1 MTGTICSSRKLF
13 AQLFLEKARSPGAA
27 MQMKLQLCCPTP
39 LDIYQARNI
48 RHKVCLSFLENQCG
62 TWYTA
67 NEPKISACM
76 DTVRKAKQRD
86 IEPME

>member
-1 MTGTICSSRKLF
+1 
-13 AQLFLEKARSPGAA
+13 
-27 MQMKLQLCCPTP
+27 MKLQLCCPTP

-48 RHKVCLSFLENQCG
+48 RHKVCPSFLENQCG

-86 IEPME
+86 IEPMEAPVVQEEFPERMDEKHPYAHNFI